1 MRDTDD
7 NVEVEI
13 LHGADQHK
21 PGPPGPQ
28 HIWFKFQRARD
39 RLAAQF
45 RRVFDPFDL
54 TDPQWRV
61 LRALSVA
68 GELDTMT
75 LADRAFLLSPSLSRI
90 LRDLLARKLI
100 QRCVDANDA
109 RRFFYTLTNEG
120 HDMVERVRPR
130 FQPIYDRISQEMPEA
145 DIVQLCEL
153 LDRMSAI
160 LLRDIA
166 LDDVALESAQK

>member
-1 MRDTDD
+1 MTTDPQA
-7 NVEVEI
+7 EI

-21 PGPPGPQ
+21 PGPPRPQ

-45 RRVFDPFDL
+45 RRVFDPFNL

-90 LRDLLARKLI
+90 LRDLLARNLI
-100 QRCVDANDA
+100 ERCVDATDA
-109 RRFFYTLTNEG
+109 RRFFYMLTADG
-120 HDMVERVRPR
+120 HDMVRRVQPR
-130 FQPIYDRISQEMPEA
+130 FQPIYDRISEEMPEA

-160 LLRDIA
+160 LVRDIV
-166 LDDVALESAQK
+166 LDDAVLEPAEK